1 MISSLEELSLNAWP
15 ALQTLM
21 YDGWVLR
28 FANGYTKRA
37 NSINPLY
44 ARCSSLDID
53 QKLDFCESVFRSQKL
68 PVILKITP
76 SIFPSNLD
84 EILQARG
91 YRKDSLTSVQI
102 LEMSPAK
109 SQSPSAV
116 EIREDLSDEW
126 LDGYCRMSAV
136 SAVNRE
142 TQQRML
148 MNMLPRH
155 CYAAFKIDDRQ
166 IACGLGV
173 LQSGYIG
180 LFDIVTDEAFRG
192 RGFGQQVVAAILAWG
207 QQYGAENAYLQVM
220 LNNSPAL
227 RLYSKIGFIE
237 QYQYWYRIK
246 A

>member
-1 MISSLEELSLNAWP
+1 MITSLEELSLNAWP
-15 ALQTLM
+15 ALQTFL

-28 FANGYTKRA
+28 FASGYTKRA

-44 ARCSSLDID
+44 ASRLTFDID
-53 QKLDFCESVFRSQKL
+53 QKIDFCESVFHSQKL
-68 PVILKITP
+68 PVVFKITP
-76 SIFPSNLD
+76 TVFPSKLD
-84 EILQARG
+84 EILEARG

-102 LEMSPAK
+102 LEMSPANIQF
-109 SQSPSAV
+109 SSAV

-136 SAVNRE
+136 SAASRE

-148 MNMLPRH
+148 NNIVPRH
-155 CYAAFKIDDRQ
+155 CFAAFKIDDKLVS
-166 IACGLGV
+166 CGLGV

-180 LFDIVTDEAFRG
+180 LFDIVADEAFRG
-192 RGFGQQVVAAILAWG
+192 RGFGQQVVAGILAWG

-220 LNNSPAL
+220 LNNIPAL
-227 RLYSKIGFIE
+227 RLYSKFGFIE
-237 QYQYWYRIK
+237 QYQYWYRIE